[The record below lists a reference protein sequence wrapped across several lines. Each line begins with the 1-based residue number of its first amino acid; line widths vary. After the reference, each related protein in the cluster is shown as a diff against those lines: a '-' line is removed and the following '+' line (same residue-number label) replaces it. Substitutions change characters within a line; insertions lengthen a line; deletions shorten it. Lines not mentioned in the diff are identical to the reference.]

1 MAFSAPRPRWR
12 RVRALL
18 FGVAGILLVA
28 TAGRWW
34 PNQARALAG
43 DASTRASLS
52 MRMGG
57 VPLALPKRTLTAERA
72 IVTERAFG
80 LFESDA
86 VINVVPQAFLDP
98 VGGFLVTDER
108 EGQLRSYAP
117 DGALRWHT
125 GRIGDGP
132 GEFRL
137 IAGAAR
143 LGNGEVAAVDRNGR
157 ITVFDAEGKTVL
169 HTVETGL
176 SQVTDVAAVHDSL
189 LLVAGVMEG
198 RRRGPRLHLLHPRTG
213 EPLRRFFAPFAGSPN
228 QAAATVAGFT
238 RFALRGDT
246 LAATFGVSDT
256 VYVFTAAGEPVRQFP
271 LLADSLRRVPLR
283 APSAGTQM
291 ERFSW
296 LTTFDLVADVHWL
309 PDGIVVAYQS
319 VLPGTAF
326 ERQWHLVTMTPAGQP
341 RLEVPRVPP
350 LLAVDPERGTFYF
363 LDPDSETP
371 DRWIEARL
379 RG

>member
-1 MAFSAPRPRWR
+1 MAVSNPPPRWR
-12 RVRALL
+12 SPGALAL
-18 FGVAGILLVA
+18 CIAFLLLVA

-34 PNQARALAG
+34 PNEAPALAG
-43 DASTRASLS
+43 ETSSRASLS
-52 MRMGG
+52 MRVGAAPRA
-57 VPLALPKRTLTAERA
+57 VPNRTLTATDA
-72 IVTERAFG
+72 IRTERTFT

-98 VGGFLVTDER
+98 AGGFLVTDER

-125 GRIGDGP
+125 GRKGDGP
-132 GEFRL
+132 GEFQL

-143 LGNGEVAAVDRNGR
+143 LASGEVAAVDRNGR
-157 ITVFDAEGKTVL
+157 ITLFDAEGKMVL

-176 SQVTDVAAVHDSL
+176 SQVTDVAAVRDSL
-189 LLVAGVMEG
+189 LLVAGVAEG
-198 RRRGPRLHLLHPRTG
+198 RRQGPRLHLLHPRTA
-213 EPLRRFFAPFAGSPN
+213 EPLGRFFAPFAGSPN
-228 QAAATVAGFT
+228 EAAATVAGFI
-238 RFALRGDT
+238 RFDLRGDT
-246 LAATFGVSDT
+246 VAATFGVSDT
-256 VYVFTAAGEPVRQFP
+256 VYVFTADGKRLWQFP
-271 LLADSLRRVPLR
+271 LRADSLRRVPHG

-326 ERQWHLVTMTPAGQP
+326 ERQWHLLTMTRGGQP

-350 LLAVDPERGTFYF
+350 LLTVDPRRGTFYF
-363 LDPDSETP
+363 LDPDGETP